1 LCWDGAISPEE
12 LRFKDLVETH
22 LKLIMVETMWGY
34 IKQIMIMSSTLF
46 LAEIEPDKFLRFL
59 DIVEDAIL
67 MQVQETTAKL

>member
-1 LCWDGAISPEE
+1 
-12 LRFKDLVETH
+12 
-22 LKLIMVETMWGY
+22 
-34 IKQIMIMSSTLF
+34 MSSTLF